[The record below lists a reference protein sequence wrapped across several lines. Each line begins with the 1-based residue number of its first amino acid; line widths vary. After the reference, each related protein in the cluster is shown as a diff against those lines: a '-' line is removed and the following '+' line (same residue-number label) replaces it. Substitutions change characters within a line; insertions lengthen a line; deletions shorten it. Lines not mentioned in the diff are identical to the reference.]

1 MDYQFKNSKTLPFV
15 RSVFGW
21 SKFPARYGDYVS
33 ISSGNRDKGL
43 KIQIRLPP
51 IGLGMHNARR
61 IMGEKLNK
69 RINAF
74 CQDHEMLDYF

>member
-1 MDYQFKNSKTLPFV
+1 MC
-15 RSVFGW
+15 SVYGR
-21 SKFPARYGDYVS
+21 SKFLARYGDYVS

-43 KIQIRLPP
+43 KIKIRLPP
-51 IGLGMHNARR
+51 IGLGMHNAHR

-69 RINAF
+69 RMNAV